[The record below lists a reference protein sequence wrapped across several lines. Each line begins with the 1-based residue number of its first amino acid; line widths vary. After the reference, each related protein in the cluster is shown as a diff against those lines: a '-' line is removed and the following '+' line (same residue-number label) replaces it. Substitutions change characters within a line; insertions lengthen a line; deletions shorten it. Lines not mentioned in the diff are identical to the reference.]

1 MTQEILMAGVGAVA
15 SWIWWVDKKVASHD
29 AVIERMD
36 KLVQLLLEDRL
47 DQDQRRGYTQEPGN
61 SGRYR

>member
-1 MTQEILMAGVGAVA
+1 MAGAGAMA
-15 SWIWWVDKKVASHD
+15 TWIWWVDRKVASHE

-36 KLVQLLLEDRL
+36 QLVQLLLEDRL
-47 DQDQRRGYTQEPGN
+47 AQDQVRRDPQEPSH